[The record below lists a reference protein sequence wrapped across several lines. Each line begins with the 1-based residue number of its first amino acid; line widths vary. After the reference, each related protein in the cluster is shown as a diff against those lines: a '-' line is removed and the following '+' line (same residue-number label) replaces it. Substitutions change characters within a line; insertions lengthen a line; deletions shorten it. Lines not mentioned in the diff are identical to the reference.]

1 MGSIYKYLGTTGG
14 VTFGAISIL
23 VLVALIYILTVI
35 KFRPSEW
42 VKDLVSKILKTTG
55 KQVSKAERD
64 YARNLDIGRYKDK
77 SIKVRFYKFLNDL
90 TIDLGLK
97 DIGYTPYTLLLLI
110 ILISLLVSIIIS
122 VVVFSNVLLLFFSYP
137 LVFITISCFL
147 YTKAN
152 IAHDSRI
159 DDVIASENIISNN
172 ISKGVVVSIRQNLD
186 AFPIKLQPIFR
197 EFVDNIETRN
207 THIKT
212 ALLEL
217 NNNLGSVADDFIQK
231 CITFELEEEH
241 GLVGIFNDVVEVNGI
256 KSEFRVYMKRK
267 FEDVMLDFIISNIMI
282 LLFLGGAIAIYPM
295 LQNFYFKNI
304 FGQLILLADALII
317 VIEFVYITYLKA
329 QEL

>member
-42 VKDLVSKILKTTG
+42 VKDLVSKILKMTG

>member
-35 KFRPSEW
+35 KFRPSEL
-42 VKDLVSKILKTTG
+42 VKDLISKILKTTG

-77 SIKVRFYKFLNDL
+77 SIRVRFYKFLNDL

-110 ILISLLVSIIIS
+110 ILVSLLVSIIIS
-122 VVVFSNVLLLFFSYP
+122 VVIFSNVLLLFFSYP